1 MIFKDITSIMS
12 LEKLSQGSRDVVAS
26 SMIQAFVIYET
37 KTIDPGESAGYCH
50 IVVSLCRRIVRDWGL

>member
-1 MIFKDITSIMS
+1 MS